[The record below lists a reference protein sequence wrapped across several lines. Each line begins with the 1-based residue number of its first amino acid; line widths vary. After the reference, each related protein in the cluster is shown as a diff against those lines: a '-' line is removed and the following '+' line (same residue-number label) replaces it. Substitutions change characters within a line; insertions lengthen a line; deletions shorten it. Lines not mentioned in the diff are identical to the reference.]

1 MKIRSGFFAAAL
13 ALIVVLGVHAAGGKE
28 AAPSAKPLV
37 AVSVL
42 PQSYFVERIA
52 GGKVD
57 VLTIV
62 GPGQSP
68 HAYEPSPRQMAD
80 LSRAAAWFTVGVEFE
95 HALEPKISALYPALR
110 LVDTA
115 AGIRFRSL
123 EAHEHEDEEHEA
135 EGEHDEGHEDE
146 HGDDHEGEGLDPHVW
161 LGRDSVKVQ
170 AGHIRDALSAI
181 DVANASFY
189 AANYERF
196 AKEID
201 ELFSELGIRL
211 AALRGKP
218 VFVFHPAFGYFF
230 DEFGII
236 QEAVETGGKEP
247 TQKALA
253 DLIGKAKA
261 EGASVIFVQAQF
273 PAEAAR
279 SVAKAIGGQVLQI
292 DPLSADWLN
301 NQKLMADALLKAAR

>member
-1 MKIRSGFFAAAL
+1 MKIRSALIAAAL
-13 ALIVVLGVHAAGGKE
+13 AFIAIIGVHAAGGKE
-28 AAPSAKPLV
+28 AAGSGKPLV

-52 GGKVD
+52 GD
-57 VLTIV
+57 SFEVLTIV

-95 HALEPKISALYPALR
+95 HALEPKISALYPELR
-110 LVDTA
+110 LVDTTE
-115 AGIRFRSL
+115 GIRYRSL
-123 EAHEHEDEEHEA
+123 EAHGHEEEGHEA
-135 EGEHDEGHEDE
+135 EGDHEDE
-146 HGDDHEGEGLDPHVW
+146 HGDEGIDPHVW

-170 AGHIRDALSAI
+170 ARHIRDALSAI
-181 DVANASFY
+181 DAANASVY
-189 AANYERF
+189 AANYESF

-201 ELFSELGIRL
+201 QLFIELGVKL
-211 AALRGKP
+211 AALRGRP
-218 VFVFHPAFGYFF
+218 VFVFHPAFGYFL

-253 DLIGKAKA
+253 ALIDEAKA
-261 EGASVIFVQAQF
+261 DGATVIFVQAQF
-273 PAEAAR
+273 PSNAAR

-292 DPLSADWLN
+292 DPLSADWLG
-301 NQKLMADALLKAAR
+301 NQRLMADALLKAAR

>member
-1 MKIRSGFFAAAL
+1 MKIRSALIAASL
-13 ALIVVLGVHAAGGKE
+13 ALIAAFSAHAMGSKD
-28 AAPSAKPLV
+28 AAASAKPLV

-52 GGKVD
+52 GDKFE

-80 LSRAAAWFTVGVEFE
+80 LSRAVAWFTVGVEFE
-95 HALEPKISALYPALR
+95 RALGPKISSLYPELR
-110 LVDTA
+110 LVDTTE
-115 AGIRFRSL
+115 GIRFRSL
-123 EAHEHEDEEHEA
+123 EAHDHEDEEPVA
-135 EGEHDEGHEDE
+135 EGEHEEGHEDE
-146 HGDDHEGEGLDPHVW
+146 QEDEHGDEGLDPHVW

-170 AGHIRDALSAI
+170 ARHIRDALSAI
-181 DVANASFY
+181 DAANAAVY
-189 AANYERF
+189 AANYESF

-201 ELFSELGIRL
+201 GLFTELGAKL

-218 VFVFHPAFGYFF
+218 VFVFHPGFGYFL

-253 DLIGKAKA
+253 ALIDEAKA
-261 EGASVIFVQAQF
+261 DGATVIFVQAQF
-273 PAEAAR
+273 PTEAAR
-279 SVAKAIGGQVLQI
+279 TVAKAIGGQVIQI
-292 DPLSADWLN
+292 DPLSADWLS
-301 NQKLMADALLKAAR
+301 NQRLMADALLKAAR